1 MDSTIL
7 QVDRVLLPVL
17 VSVLVGFVTA
27 ALSIVRLVNDK
38 ESKTSDHRQQWCDS
52 LRVCLANVVSCISSA
67 ASEVVNRTESGDHL
81 NGLLADYKDHEGSWP
96 ETDLT
101 VRDHL
106 KEVIAAKDATVRAL
120 RKDLYHAYSL
130 TKLHFK
136 SDDPV
141 FLPIESNFNLAMQML
156 RELAAMDG
164 NQKSDERVELRNKI
178 HAIADNIT
186 TAGQQ
191 VLKTE
196 WEIVKRGE
204 KVYVLTKRWSI
215 GVGALAL
222 LFLIVFG
229 VATALSMS
237 KTASP
242 KNGESHTSKKQE
254 QDKSALPGVTAP
266 GYVSAGFPTVN
277 QVVNVNPAE
286 CRSSR
291 KTTALPVHPSP
302 PLDEYG
308 RVSEK

>member
-7 QVDRVLLPVL
+7 QADRVLLPVF

-52 LRVCLANVVSCISSA
+52 LRVCVANVVSCISSTA
-67 ASEVVNRTESGDHL
+67 NEVVNRTESGDQL
-81 NGLLADYKDHEGSWP
+81 NGLLVEHKDTEGPWP

-136 SDDPV
+136 SGDPV
-141 FLPIESNFNLAMQML
+141 FLPIESNFNLAVQML

-164 NQKSDERVELRNKI
+164 NQKSSERIELKAKI

-196 WEIVKRGE
+196 WETVKRGE
-204 KVYVLTKRWSI
+204 KIYVLTKRWSI

-222 LFLIVFG
+222 LVLIVFG
-229 VATALSMS
+229 IAAAFSIS
-237 KTASP
+237 KASSQ
-242 KNGESHTSKKQE
+242 KNNENLASRNQE
-254 QDKSALPGVTAP
+254 HDKSALPGTSSQ

-277 QVVNVNPAE
+277 QVVNVNPVE
-286 CRSSR
+286 CRSS
-291 KTTALPVHPSP
+291 KTTTALPVRPSP
-302 PLDEYG
+302 PSDECG
-308 RVSEK
+308 KVREK